1 MTAMKTN
8 KIIIMCMLL
17 LFSGSTFAQTQQ
29 ERLTRHVYTLAG
41 DSLRGRKAGSEDA
54 AKAAAYIVA
63 QFEEIGI
70 QPFYD
75 GGWYQPFER
84 SGKTYKNVIGV
95 IPGNDPVLK
104 DEYIIIGAHYDH
116 LGVMNDQIYN
126 GADDNASGTATIIEM
141 ARILK
146 NQQSDLKRSV
156 IIAAF
161 DAEEIGLWGSNY
173 LAKQM
178 DLSRVKLMMS
188 IDMVGWL
195 EKGKTLRLQGAATIK
210 DGKRL
215 LREVAEKMHID
226 IKPKDFETSIF
237 GATDTQ
243 SFAQRGVATLYVTT
257 GLKSP
262 YHKPEDDPELIDYKG
277 LDKVADYMADVTMR
291 CATDEA
297 FAPTGKISPIHSG
310 QRKKLE
316 IDPTVSL
323 VNGYVAFPK
332 AGFNGKSRYGVNAG
346 LMAQLNLSSHFTLE
360 TGAQYELLRAKMPDE
375 GDLFNA
381 YLPYRQQS
389 ILVPANLLV
398 NIGGAPGVDAFV
410 ELGGFYGRVLTTELE
425 DAHDNINPNQWGL
438 NWAFGLRLGKVKIS
452 GGRRYQ
458 LNPFFVG
465 DEGLPD
471 AKLRA
476 GSFSVGYYF

>member
-1 MTAMKTN
+1 M
-8 KIIIMCMLL
+8 MCLL
-17 LFSGSTFAQTQQ
+17 LLVGGSTFAQTQQ

-54 AKAAAYIVA
+54 AKAAAYIVN

-70 QPFYD
+70 QPYFEE
-75 GGWYQPFER
+75 GWYQTFEKY
-84 SGKTYKNVIGV
+84 GTTYKNVVGI

-104 DEYIIIGAHYDH
+104 DEYIVIGAHYDH

-146 NQQSDLKRSV
+146 SQQNELKRS
-156 IIAAF
+156 IIVAAF
-161 DAEEIGLWGSNY
+161 DAEEIGLWGSN
-173 LAKQM
+173 
-178 DLSRVKLMMS
+178 DLSKKLDVSKVKLMMS

-195 EKGKTLRLQGAATIK
+195 EKGKTLRFEGVATIK

-215 LREVAEKMHID
+215 LREEAEKMNID
-226 IKPKDFETSIF
+226 IKTKNFETSIF
-237 GATDTQ
+237 TATDTEG
-243 SFAQRGVATLYVTT
+243 FAKKGVATLAVTT

-262 YHKPEDDPELIDYKG
+262 YHKPEDDPELIDYHG
-277 LDKVADYMADVTMR
+277 LDRITDYMADVTMR
-291 CATDEA
+291 CATDED
-297 FAPTGKISPIHSG
+297 FAPTGKVSPIHSG
-310 QRKKLE
+310 KRKTLE

-323 VNGYVAFPK
+323 VNGNIAFPK
-332 AGFNGKSRYGVNAG
+332 AGFDGKNRYGVNAG
-346 LMAQLNLSSHFTLE
+346 LMAQLNLSSHFALE

-375 GDLFNA
+375 GDLFDS

-410 ELGGFYGRVLTTELE
+410 ELGGFYGRVLTAELK
-425 DAHDNINPNQWGL
+425 DAHDNINPNQYGIS
-438 NWAFGLRLGKVKIS
+438 WAFGFRLGKVKIS
-452 GGRRYQ
+452 GSRRYQ

-465 DEGLPD
+465 DAGLPD
-471 AKLRA
+471 ARLRA

>member
-1 MTAMKTN
+1 MKAN
-8 KIIIMCMLL
+8 RIIMMCLL
-17 LFSGSTFAQTQQ
+17 LLVGGSTFAQTQQ

-54 AKAAAYIVA
+54 AKAAVYIVK
-63 QFEEIGI
+63 QFEEIGV
-70 QPFYD
+70 QPYYEE
-75 GGWYQPFER
+75 GWYQPFEMN
-84 SGKTYKNVIGV
+84 GKTYKNVVGV
-95 IPGNDPVLK
+95 IPGNDPILK

-146 NQQSDLKRSV
+146 SQQSDLKRSV
-156 IIAAF
+156 IVAAF
-161 DAEEIGLWGSNY
+161 DAEEIGLWGSNH
-173 LAKQM
+173 LSKQL
-178 DLSRVKLMMS
+178 DLSKVKLMMS

-215 LREVAEKMHID
+215 LREEAEKMHID

-291 CATDEA
+291 CAADES

-323 VNGYVAFPK
+323 VNGYIAFPK

-346 LMAQLNLSSHFTLE
+346 LMAQLNLSSHFALE

-375 GDLFNA
+375 GDLFDS

-410 ELGGFYGRVLTTELE
+410 ELGGFYGRVLTAELE
-425 DAHDNINPNQWGL
+425 DAHDNINPNQYGIS
-438 NWAFGLRLGKVKIS
+438 WAFGFRLGKVKIS
-452 GGRRYQ
+452 GSRRYQ

-465 DEGLPD
+465 DAGLPD
-471 AKLRA
+471 ARLRA

>member
-1 MTAMKTN
+1 
-8 KIIIMCMLL
+8 MLL
-17 LFSGSTFAQTQQ
+17 IVSGITFSQTQQ

-54 AKAAAYIVA
+54 AKAAAYIVG

-70 QPFYD
+70 QPYFEE
-75 GGWYQPFER
+75 GWYQPFER
-84 SGKTYKNVIGV
+84 SGNTYKNVIGI

-116 LGVMNDQIYN
+116 LGVRDGQIYN

-141 ARILK
+141 TRILK
-146 NQQSDLKRSV
+146 SQQSQLKRSV
-156 IIAAF
+156 IVAAF

-173 LAKQM
+173 LSEKL
-178 DLSRVKLMMS
+178 DLSKVKLMMS

-195 EKGKTLRLQGAATIK
+195 EKGKTLRFEGVATVV

-215 LREVAEKMHID
+215 LREEAKKMHID
-226 IKPKDFETSIF
+226 IKSKNFESSIF

-243 SFAQRGVATLYVTT
+243 SFAERGVATWYVST

-277 LDKVADYMADVTMR
+277 LDRITDYMADVTMR
-291 CATDEA
+291 CATDED
-297 FAPTGKISPIHSG
+297 FAPSGKISPIHSG
-310 QRKKLE
+310 KRKAFE
-316 IDPTVSL
+316 IEPTLSL
-323 VNGYVAFPK
+323 VNGNIAFPK
-332 AGFNGKSRYGVNAG
+332 AGFDGKNRYGVNAG
-346 LMAQLNLSSHFTLE
+346 LMAQVNLSSHFALE
-360 TGAQYELLRAKMPDE
+360 MGAQYELLRAKFPDE
-375 GDLFNA
+375 SDLFNA

-398 NIGGAPGVDAFV
+398 RVGGAPGMDFLV
-410 ELGGFYGRVLTTELE
+410 EMGGFYGRVLNAQFAEEPELSI
-425 DAHDNINPNQWGL
+425 DPNQYGI
-438 NWAFGLRLGKVKIS
+438 NWTIGFRFGKVMIS

-458 LNPFFVG
+458 LNSMFVG
-465 DEGLPD
+465 EGVPQARLH
-471 AKLRA
+471 A
-476 GSFSVGYYF
+476 GHFTIGYYF

>member
-1 MTAMKTN
+1 MKAN
-8 KIIIMCMLL
+8 RIIIMCMLL
-17 LFSGSTFAQTQQ
+17 LVSGSTFAQTQQ

-75 GGWYQPFER
+75 EGWYQPFER

-116 LGVMNDQIYN
+116 LGVMNDEIYN

-146 NQQSDLKRSV
+146 GQQSQLKRS
-156 IIAAF
+156 IIVAAF
-161 DAEEIGLWGSNY
+161 DAEEIGLWGSNH
-173 LAKQM
+173 LAKQL
-178 DLSRVKLMMS
+178 DLSKVRLMMS

-210 DGKRL
+210 NGKRML
-215 LREVAEKMHID
+215 SEEANKMQID
-226 IKPKDFETSIF
+226 IKPKDFETSIL

-243 SFAQRGVATLYVTT
+243 GFAQRGVATLYVTT

-262 YHKPEDDPELIDYKG
+262 YHKPEDDPELIDYEG

-291 CATDEA
+291 FATDKD
-297 FAPTGKISPIHSG
+297 FAPSGKISPIHSG
-310 QRKKLE
+310 KRKALE
-316 IDPTVSL
+316 IEPMVSL
-323 VNGYVAFPK
+323 VNGNIAFPK
-332 AGFNGKSRYGVNAG
+332 AGFDGKSRYGVNAG
-346 LMAQLNLSSHFTLE
+346 LMAQLNLSTHFTLE

-375 GDLFNA
+375 GDLFDS

-410 ELGGFYGRVLTTELE
+410 ELGGFYGRVLTAELE

-458 LNPFFVG
+458 LNPFFIG

>member
-1 MTAMKTN
+1 MKTN
-8 KIIIMCMLL
+8 RIIIVCLL
-17 LFSGSTFAQTQQ
+17 LVFCGSTFAQTQQ

-41 DSLRGRKAGSEDA
+41 DSLRGRAAGSEDA
-54 AKAAAYIVA
+54 AKAAAYIVN

-70 QPFYD
+70 QPYFEE
-75 GGWYQPFER
+75 GWYQPFER
-84 SGKTYKNVIGV
+84 NGKTYKNVVGI
-95 IPGNDPVLK
+95 ISGNDPVLK

-116 LGVMNDQIYN
+116 LGVRDGQIYN

-146 NQQSDLKRSV
+146 NQQNNLKRSI

-161 DAEEIGLWGSNY
+161 DAEEIGLWGSND
-173 LAKQM
+173 LSKKM
-178 DLSRVKLMMS
+178 DLSKVKLMMS

-215 LREVAEKMHID
+215 LREEAEKMHID
-226 IKPKDFETSIF
+226 IRPKDFETSIF

-243 SFAQRGVATLYVTT
+243 SFAKKGVATLYATT

-277 LDKVADYMADVTMR
+277 LDRVTDYMADVTLR
-291 CATDEA
+291 CATDED

-310 QRKKLE
+310 KRKTLE
-316 IDPTVSL
+316 IEPSLSL
-323 VNGYVAFPK
+323 VNGYIAFPK
-332 AGFNGKSRYGVNAG
+332 AGFDGKSRYGVNAG
-346 LMAQLNLSSHFTLE
+346 LMAQVNLSSHFALE
-360 TGAQYELLRAKMPDE
+360 TGAQYELLRAKCPDE
-375 GDLFNA
+375 GDLFDG

-410 ELGGFYGRVLTTELE
+410 ELGGFYGRVLTAELL

-438 NWAFGLRLGKVKIS
+438 SWAFGFRLGKVKIS

-458 LNPFFVG
+458 LNPFFIG
-465 DEGLPD
+465 DEGLPS
-471 AKLRA
+471 ARIHA